1 MHNGLSTK
9 AEGLLTKVRAMTPTT
24 MFWDQREEETR
35 AGTCDADALR
45 VAGMFLLL
53 YLLITGGNRFTG
65 PGRSLLQSI
74 FII

>member
-1 MHNGLSTK
+1 
-9 AEGLLTKVRAMTPTT
+9 MTTTTATTTMTEMTATATTTTT